1 MDQTKRS
8 RRRFLRLVGITL
20 GACALTCAGSGLL
33 LAGEDRSKMMLPMDF
48 PDITYGDDNTSVRI
62 LVAYASAAGSTG
74 GVAEAIGKTLAEG
87 ASWAV
92 DVRPVKAVDDP
103 TPYSAVVIGSAIH
116 GGKGLPEAVEF
127 IQAHQERLRQIPT
140 ALFHVGMMAASR
152 TQANRDLVAQF
163 LAEEREMMKPAAVGS
178 FVGALFPEQ
187 YPGFAG
193 FGVRFFLAYC
203 GAGMRGGDYRDPDA
217 IRAWASSLR
226 PLLGG

>member
-1 MDQTKRS
+1 MDQPKRS

-33 LAGEDRSKMMLPMDF
+33 LAGEDRSKRVLPVGF
-48 PDITYGDDNTSVRI
+48 PDVRLGSDGASKRI

-87 ASWAV
+87 ASLAV
-92 DVRPVKAVDDP
+92 DVRPVKAVDDL
-103 TPYSAVVIGSAIH
+103 TSYSAVVIGSAIH

-127 IQAHQERLRQIPT
+127 IQANQEHLRQMPT
-140 ALFHVGMMAASR
+140 TLFHVGMMAASR
-152 TQANRDLVAQF
+152 SQANRDLVAQF
-163 LAEEREMMKPAAVGS
+163 LAEEREMVKPAAVGS

-193 FGVRFFLAYC
+193 FGMRFFLAYC

-217 IRAWASSLR
+217 IRAWARSL
-226 PLLGG
+226 LVLIK